1 MGMMKDG
8 MLFAFA
14 LIGGGKKICGTV
26 IWVDDWTSS
35 EEVNDGTWRENSKQ
49 SFVAFSSI
57 SQKKHDDE
65 DAFIMELLSLE

>member
-49 SFVAFSSI
+49 FCGVLI
-57 SQKKHDDE
+57 HLKKKHDDE
-65 DAFIMELLSLE
+65 DAFIMKLLSLE

>member
-14 LIGGGKKICGTV
+14 LIGGGKKICGTG

-49 SFVAFSSI
+49 FCGVLI
-57 SQKKHDDE
+57 HLKKSTTMKTPLHHE
-65 DAFIMELLSLE
+65 AIES